1 MAVSQEGEGKE
12 RRGEGEKKEERKG
25 RKKEGGEEKGEIDI
39 PVGGLDFA
47 FL

>member
-25 RKKEGGEEKGEIDI
+25 RKKEGEKKGEIDM